1 MSNIDLNEFAD
12 GAMKE
17 KFNQEFDKVLEN
29 IKDMNTLHNVK
40 RKLIVELEFEPDE
53 ERELSMITIKTKTKL
68 ADRVGV
74 PTKVIIDRD
83 GNGNIIASEL
93 KNRLK
98 GQTNMIVDEETGE
111 IKVDDKKN
119 NVFKLVGEE

>member
-1 MSNIDLNEFAD
+1 MNIDLNTFAE
-12 GAMKE
+12 GAMRE

-29 IKDMNTLHNVK
+29 IKDMNTLHNTK